1 MTQSAK
7 SAARQSIDS
16 FSEIAGDYDV
26 ALCDIWG
33 VLHNGQQ
40 ASMPAAQALA
50 DFRSVGKAVILI
62 TNAPR
67 PSGDI
72 QAQLDHFRIPS
83 DSYDT
88 IVTSGDVSIGLIRER
103 GAAPVYHLGPA
114 RDLGLFDIAATTMA
128 QAPALTGLD
137 EADYVLCT
145 GLFDDA
151 RETPADYEASLQAM
165 KARAMTMICAN
176 PDLVVHRG
184 TDLIYCA
191 GALAQRY
198 EEIGGRAIYAGK
210 PHAPIYEEALARAV
224 AALRRPID
232 RARVLAIG
240 DAMRTDIAGAAA
252 QGFDALFI
260 TSGIHRDDLNSPG
273 EAPHDAIEMFWESH
287 GLRPR
292 AWSSA
297 LRP

>member
-103 GAAPVYHLGPA
+103 GA
-114 RDLGLFDIAATTMA
+114 
-128 QAPALTGLD
+128 
-137 EADYVLCT
+137 
-145 GLFDDA
+145 
-151 RETPADYEASLQAM
+151 
-165 KARAMTMICAN
+165 
-176 PDLVVHRG
+176 
-184 TDLIYCA
+184 
-191 GALAQRY
+191 
-198 EEIGGRAIYAGK
+198 
-210 PHAPIYEEALARAV
+210 
-224 AALRRPID
+224 
-232 RARVLAIG
+232 
-240 DAMRTDIAGAAA
+240 
-252 QGFDALFI
+252 
-260 TSGIHRDDLNSPG
+260 
-273 EAPHDAIEMFWESH
+273 
-287 GLRPR
+287 
-292 AWSSA
+292 
-297 LRP
+297 